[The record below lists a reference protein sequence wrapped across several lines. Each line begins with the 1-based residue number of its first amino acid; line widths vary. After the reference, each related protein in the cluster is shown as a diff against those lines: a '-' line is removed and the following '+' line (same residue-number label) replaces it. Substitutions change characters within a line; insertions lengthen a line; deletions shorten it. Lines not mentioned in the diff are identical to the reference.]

1 MLFVTWLSKNN
12 QYFTRR
18 SDCLMPEPMWNGSDR
33 TFSAGSGWT
42 PAWGSANGRLCDV
55 LVCLQV
61 MEAVQSPQAQDRQRL
76 PSVGQ
81 DRRWVNHTPVWGS
94 PVLAIIHQTCTES
107 LLWAVAVGDDWGI
120 SENKAVSDPCPL
132 GTYPLAKIDGI
143 KISMIR
149 GDICIPM
156 ADSCRCLAETKVIL

>member
-1 MLFVTWLSKNN
+1 MEVSIVPKEL
-12 QYFTRR
+12 TRY
-18 SDCLMPEPMWNGSDR
+18 CQEP
-33 TFSAGSGWT
+33 F
-42 PAWGSANGRLCDV
+42 
-55 LVCLQV
+55 
-61 MEAVQSPQAQDRQRL
+61 
-76 PSVGQ
+76 
-81 DRRWVNHTPVWGS
+81 
-94 PVLAIIHQTCTES
+94 TES